1 MLRQINRHSWI
12 LISALW
18 LIINSVV
25 HCHYDIDPSHYIY
38 QDFLATVCI
47 NKSFVFMNS
56 GHVYS
61 RSHTHSHTV
70 YLCLILFLGNHL
82 GYVSRHSF
90 LHGHFVGILK
100 WWKAS
105 FAQNSM
111 CPSVVLTNGKKWT
124 SVSFPTDNMGCKKS
138 KLNDG
143 LNGSVLDGKNQR
155 PVRPDQTVYVR
166 DPTSSKP
173 NATVSSTV
181 SGNSISFVVIILVV
195 SDY

>member
-1 MLRQINRHSWI
+1 M
-12 LISALW
+12 
-18 LIINSVV
+18 
-25 HCHYDIDPSHYIY
+25 
-38 QDFLATVCI
+38 
-47 NKSFVFMNS
+47 
-56 GHVYS
+56 
-61 RSHTHSHTV
+61 
-70 YLCLILFLGNHL
+70 
-82 GYVSRHSF
+82 
-90 LHGHFVGILK
+90 
-100 WWKAS
+100 
-105 FAQNSM
+105 
-111 CPSVVLTNGKKWT
+111 
-124 SVSFPTDNMGCKKS
+124 SFPTDNMGCKKS